1 MFYTIKDECSAQI
14 TEKKSKFI
22 CNVFHVE
29 SVQEA
34 EDKFNIIRKKYHD
47 ARHNCYV
54 YKVVEEDAFK
64 ASDDGEPS
72 GTAGVPM
79 LNIVNGRNLSN
90 ILVVVTR
97 YFGGILLGTGGLV
110 RAYSLATT
118 TALDDSNII
127 KQEMGLE
134 ASFNVEYK
142 ELEEVKYHL
151 KNRNIVISGQEYLE
165 NVKVF
170 VEGREEDI
178 LKLQNE
184 KLSERVELK
193 DFVVLKKKYI
203 EIEQELEKNRNILAK
218 TIEN

>member
-1 MFYTIKDECSAQI
+1 MFYTIKGECSAEI

-34 EDKFNIIRKKYHD
+34 EDKLNIIRKKYHD

-151 KNRNIVISGQEYLE
+151 KNRNIVISSQEYLE
-165 NVKVF
+165 NVKIF

-203 EIEQELEKNRNILAK
+203 EIE
-218 TIEN
+218 

>member
-1 MFYTIKDECSAQI
+1 MFYTIKGECSVEI

-34 EDKFNIIRKKYHD
+34 EDKLNIIRKKYHD

-151 KNRNIVISGQEYLE
+151 KNRNIVISSQEYLE
-165 NVKVF
+165 NVGIF

-193 DFVVLKKKYI
+193 DFVVLKKKDI
-203 EIEQELEKNRNILAK
+203 EIE
-218 TIEN
+218 

>member
-1 MFYTIKDECSAQI
+1 MFYTIKDECSAEI

-34 EDKFNIIRKKYHD
+34 EDKLNIIRKKYHD

-134 ASFNVEYK
+134 GSFNVEYK

-203 EIEQELEKNRNILAK
+203 EIE
-218 TIEN
+218 

>member
-1 MFYTIKDECSAQI
+1 MFYTIKGECSAEI

-34 EDKFNIIRKKYHD
+34 EDKLNIVRKKYHD

-151 KNRNIVISGQEYLE
+151 KNRNIVISKQEYLE

-203 EIEQELEKNRNILAK
+203 EIE
-218 TIEN
+218 

>member
-1 MFYTIKDECSAQI
+1 MFYTIKGECSAEI

-34 EDKFNIIRKKYHD
+34 EDKLNIIRKKYHD

-118 TALDDSNII
+118 TALDDSNMI

-151 KNRNIVISGQEYLE
+151 KNRNIVISSQEYLE

-203 EIEQELEKNRNILAK
+203 EIE
-218 TIEN
+218 

>member
-1 MFYTIKDECSAQI
+1 MFYTIKDECSAEI

-34 EDKFNIIRKKYHD
+34 EDKLNIIRKKYHD

-110 RAYSLATT
+110 RAYSLVTT

-193 DFVVLKKKYI
+193 DFVVLNKKYI
-203 EIEQELEKNRNILAK
+203 EIE
-218 TIEN
+218 

>member
-1 MFYTIKDECSAQI
+1 MFYTIKGECSAEI

-34 EDKFNIIRKKYHD
+34 EEKLNIVRKKYHD

-118 TALDDSNII
+118 TVLDDSNIL

-151 KNRNIVISGQEYLE
+151 KNRNIVISRQEYLE

-203 EIEQELEKNRNILAK
+203 EIE
-218 TIEN
+218 

>member
-1 MFYTIKDECSAQI
+1 MFYTIKGECSAEI

-34 EDKFNIIRKKYHD
+34 EDKLNIVRKKYHD

-151 KNRNIVISGQEYLE
+151 KNRNIVISSQEYLE

-203 EIEQELEKNRNILAK
+203 EIE
-218 TIEN
+218 

>member
-1 MFYTIKDECSAQI
+1 MFYTIKGECSVEI

-34 EDKFNIIRKKYHD
+34 EDKLNIIRKKYHD

-54 YKVVEEDAFK
+54 YKVVEEDVFK

-151 KNRNIVISGQEYLE
+151 KNRNIVISSQEYLE

-203 EIEQELEKNRNILAK
+203 EIE
-218 TIEN
+218 

>member
-1 MFYTIKDECSAQI
+1 MFYTIKDECSAEI

-34 EDKFNIIRKKYHD
+34 EDKLNIIRKKYHD

-54 YKVVEEDAFK
+54 YKVVEEDVFK

-151 KNRNIVISGQEYLE
+151 KNRNIVISSQEYLE

-170 VEGREEDI
+170 AEGREEDI

-203 EIEQELEKNRNILAK
+203 EIE
-218 TIEN
+218 

>member
-1 MFYTIKDECSAQI
+1 MFYTIKGECSAEI

-22 CNVFHVE
+22 CNVFYVE

-34 EDKFNIIRKKYHD
+34 EDKLNIIRKKYHD

-151 KNRNIVISGQEYLE
+151 KNRNIVISSQEYLE

-203 EIEQELEKNRNILAK
+203 EIE
-218 TIEN
+218 

>member
-1 MFYTIKDECSAQI
+1 MFYTIKGECSAEI

-34 EDKFNIIRKKYHD
+34 EDKLNIIRKKYHD

-142 ELEEVKYHL
+142 ELEEVKYYL
-151 KNRNIVISGQEYLE
+151 KNRNIVISSQEYLE
-165 NVKVF
+165 NVKIF

-203 EIEQELEKNRNILAK
+203 GIE
-218 TIEN
+218 

>member
-1 MFYTIKDECSAQI
+1 MFYTIKDECSAEI

-34 EDKFNIIRKKYHD
+34 EDKLNIIRKKYHD

-151 KNRNIVISGQEYLE
+151 KNRNIVISSQEYLE
-165 NVKVF
+165 NVRTF

-203 EIEQELEKNRNILAK
+203 EIE
-218 TIEN
+218 

>member
-1 MFYTIKDECSAQI
+1 MFYTVKGECSAEI

-34 EDKFNIIRKKYHD
+34 EENLNMVRKKYHD

-72 GTAGVPM
+72 GTAGVPL
-79 LNIVNGRNLSN
+79 LNIVNGKNLSN
-90 ILVVVTR
+90 VLVVVTR

-110 RAYSLATT
+110 RAYSLAAS
-118 TALDDSNII
+118 TALEGSDIV
-127 KQEMGLE
+127 KQELGLE
-134 ASFNVEYK
+134 ASFCVDYK

-151 KNRNIVISGQEYLE
+151 KNRNIVISNLEYLE
-165 NVKVF
+165 KVKVF
-170 VEGREEDI
+170 VEGTEENV

-193 DFVVLKKKYI
+193 DFEVLRKKYI
-203 EIEQELEKNRNILAK
+203 EVE
-218 TIEN
+218 

>member
-1 MFYTIKDECSAQI
+1 MFYTIKGECSAEI

-34 EDKFNIIRKKYHD
+34 EDKLNIIRKKYHD

-151 KNRNIVISGQEYLE
+151 KNRNIVISSQEYLE
-165 NVKVF
+165 KVKVF

-203 EIEQELEKNRNILAK
+203 GIK
-218 TIEN
+218 

>member
-1 MFYTIKDECSAQI
+1 MFYTIKDECSAEI

-34 EDKFNIIRKKYHD
+34 EDKLNIIRKKYHD

-151 KNRNIVISGQEYLE
+151 KNRNIVISSQEYLE

-170 VEGREEDI
+170 AEGREEDI

-203 EIEQELEKNRNILAK
+203 EIE
-218 TIEN
+218 

>member
-1 MFYTIKDECSAQI
+1 MFYTIKDECSAEI

-34 EDKFNIIRKKYHD
+34 EDKLNIIRKKYHD

-193 DFVVLKKKYI
+193 DFVVIKKKYI
-203 EIEQELEKNRNILAK
+203 EIE
-218 TIEN
+218 

>member
-1 MFYTIKDECSAQI
+1 MFYTIKDECSAEI

-34 EDKFNIIRKKYHD
+34 EDKLNIIRKKYHD

-79 LNIVNGRNLSN
+79 LNIINGRNLSN

-142 ELEEVKYHL
+142 ELEEVRYHL

-203 EIEQELEKNRNILAK
+203 EIE
-218 TIEN
+218 

>member
-1 MFYTIKDECSAQI
+1 MFYTIKDECSAEI

-34 EDKFNIIRKKYHD
+34 EDKLNIIRKKYHD

-118 TALDDSNII
+118 TVLDDSNII

-203 EIEQELEKNRNILAK
+203 EIE
-218 TIEN
+218 

>member
-1 MFYTIKDECSAQI
+1 MFYTIKDECSAEI

-34 EDKFNIIRKKYHD
+34 EDKLNIIRKKYHD

-151 KNRNIVISGQEYLE
+151 KNRNIVISSQEYLE
-165 NVKVF
+165 NVGIF

-203 EIEQELEKNRNILAK
+203 GIE
-218 TIEN
+218 

>member
-1 MFYTIKDECSAQI
+1 MFYTIKDECSAEI

-34 EDKFNIIRKKYHD
+34 EDKLNIIRKKYHD

-151 KNRNIVISGQEYLE
+151 KNRNIVISGQEYLK

-203 EIEQELEKNRNILAK
+203 EIE
-218 TIEN
+218 